1 MRRATSKRAARLLIQ
16 FQSQN
21 PILTRRRRHVSEET
35 SSLSSSK
42 CGFFAAP
49 LCHHSSSRSYSS
61 KSHANT
67 AMKPWATEEELR
79 LLSVHLKSVREK
91 AAAASE
97 NVRRK
102 DDADD
107 ADLVVSTNTN
117 KLCAKTF
124 REYNPELLAKHF
136 QKQPFKVFKR
146 VLEIVSSMT
155 FVGVRVYFKVGDTE
169 SRAKFFRDELVKL
182 GPAFVKFGQ
191 VLSTREDVLPREY
204 CEQLAELQDSMAPSD
219 LASSREFLKL
229 HLECEPEAAFAT
241 FDPTPIAAASL
252 AQVYKATLV
261 GSGKAV
267 AVKLQRPEAFE
278 NVALDSYVLRLV
290 AKYSAKNPIKKFN
303 SDVVRIVDE
312 LVGRLFEEMDY
323 EREAKQ
329 CNRFRETYQD
339 GKIAGRVR
347 APVVVDALSTSR
359 VLTME
364 FVQGERI
371 DGLQKLYGDD
381 SSRELDEKGGGKR
394 KKRNFSSKLKKE
406 FQPHEIL
413 RRGVR
418 CSLHQLLATGFM
430 HADPHPGNLI
440 VDEQGA
446 LVYLDFGTCVYV
458 PQFQRRA
465 MIRGLIGFVNRD
477 AESLVSDLK
486 TLDFLPEDADDEAC
500 VQALTKVFDERGNRI
515 RDSNDF
521 MAVITQL
528 TEALLYKG
536 FRLPPTFARVLRA
549 LAALEG
555 TAQAID
561 PNFKVL
567 EQSYP
572 YVLARVTSDRSPEMR
587 SAVRRLLLDE
597 KSGKVRWARLRRLV
611 EAYAEKGSE
620 VSGEFHTTRM
630 SKSGA
635 RNRKN
640 TTKKTLDDDD
650 DDDFSYES
658 EDLDDLED
666 DGESKRSS
674 YLNDFDRARG
684 VTKAEKLRRENAFEY
699 FRDFSRKSAK
709 GVKTL
714 VEDVFCSSSSK
725 YGQNHRNFE
734 EEIADKNE
742 YEKEEN
748 QTDTSSESPA
758 VDAVEDALRF
768 LFSKDGK
775 IVRDNVVE
783 DALDALEAFFD
794 DDSDDSDDDHPKDD
808 TDTDVNDDVKKNV
821 GDQITLD
828 QLLLA
833 FKATR
838 AATADRPDLWIPA
851 VGKYVFEK
859 ESVDMAYMFL
869 SGMLERAP
877 RKEDDLKETLT
888 SSDDKTSR
896 FGGFTD
902 GCRSRRNHL
911 DVAEIARRVIHAAT
925 RKTKKKTQ

>member
-1 MRRATSKRAARLLIQ
+1 ML
-16 FQSQN
+16 
-21 PILTRRRRHVSEET
+21 
-35 SSLSSSK
+35 
-42 CGFFAAP
+42 
-49 LCHHSSSRSYSS
+49 
-61 KSHANT
+61 
-67 AMKPWATEEELR
+67 
-79 LLSVHLKSVREK
+79 
-91 AAAASE
+91 
-97 NVRRK
+97 
-102 DDADD
+102 
-107 ADLVVSTNTN
+107 
-117 KLCAKTF
+117 
-124 REYNPELLAKHF
+124 
-136 QKQPFKVFKR
+136 
-146 VLEIVSSMT
+146 
-155 FVGVRVYFKVGDTE
+155 
-169 SRAKFFRDELVKL
+169 
-182 GPAFVKFGQ
+182 
-191 VLSTREDVLPREY
+191 
-204 CEQLAELQDSMAPSD
+204 
-219 LASSREFLKL
+219 
-229 HLECEPEAAFAT
+229 
-241 FDPTPIAAASL
+241 
-252 AQVYKATLV
+252 
-261 GSGKAV
+261 
-267 AVKLQRPEAFE
+267 
-278 NVALDSYVLRLV
+278 
-290 AKYSAKNPIKKFN
+290 
-303 SDVVRIVDE
+303 
-312 LVGRLFEEMDY
+312 
-323 EREAKQ
+323 
-329 CNRFRETYQD
+329 
-339 GKIAGRVR
+339 
-347 APVVVDALSTSR
+347 
-359 VLTME
+359 
-364 FVQGERI
+364 
-371 DGLQKLYGDD
+371 
-381 SSRELDEKGGGKR
+381 
-394 KKRNFSSKLKKE
+394 
-406 FQPHEIL
+406 
-413 RRGVR
+413 
-418 CSLHQLLATGFM
+418 
-430 HADPHPGNLI
+430 ADPHPGNLI

-620 VSGEFHTTRM
+620 VSGEFHKTRR

-640 TTKKTLDDDD
+640 TTKSLDDDD
-650 DDDFSYES
+650 DDDFSFEN
-658 EDLDDLED
+658 EDLDEED
-666 DGESKRSS
+666 DL

-714 VEDVFCSSSSK
+714 VEDVFCSSKNSK

-734 EEIADKNE
+734 EEEDDK
-742 YEKEEN
+742 EKEN

-794 DDSDDSDDDHPKDD
+794 DSDDDDHPKDD
-808 TDTDVNDDVKKNV
+808 SDTFDVNDDVEKKKAKKKESV

-859 ESVDMAYMFL
+859 ESADMACMFL

-888 SSDDKTSR
+888 SESDDETSR
-896 FGGFTD
+896 FAGFTD

>member
-21 PILTRRRRHVSEET
+21 PIRTRRRRRVRQET
-35 SSLSSSK
+35 SSSSSSM

-49 LCHHSSSRSYSS
+49 LRHHHASRSYSS
-61 KSHANT
+61 KSHANA

-79 LLSVHLKSVREK
+79 VLSVHLKSVREK

-97 NVRRK
+97 NVRRSK

-107 ADLVVSTNTN
+107 VVVSTNTEYT
-117 KLCAKTF
+117 LCAKTF

-136 QKQPFKVFKR
+136 QKQPFKVLKR
-146 VLEIVSSMT
+146 MIEIVSSMT
-155 FVGVRVYFKVGDTE
+155 FVGARVYFKVGDTE

-381 SSRELDEKGGGKR
+381 SSWELDEKGGGKR

-620 VSGEFHTTRM
+620 VSGEFHKTRR

-635 RNRKN
+635 GNRKN
-640 TTKKTLDDDD
+640 TTKSLDDDDD
-650 DDDFSYES
+650 DDDFSFEN
-658 EDLDDLED
+658 EDLDEED
-666 DGESKRSS
+666 DL

-734 EEIADKNE
+734 EEEDDK
-742 YEKEEN
+742 KEN

-794 DDSDDSDDDHPKDD
+794 DSDDDDHPKDD
-808 TDTDVNDDVKKNV
+808 SDTFDVNDDVEKKKAKKKESV

-859 ESVDMAYMFL
+859 ESADMACMFL

-888 SSDDKTSR
+888 SESDDETSR

>member
-1 MRRATSKRAARLLIQ
+1 M
-16 FQSQN
+16 
-21 PILTRRRRHVSEET
+21 
-35 SSLSSSK
+35 
-42 CGFFAAP
+42 
-49 LCHHSSSRSYSS
+49 
-61 KSHANT
+61 
-67 AMKPWATEEELR
+67 
-79 LLSVHLKSVREK
+79 LSVHLKSVREK

-97 NVRRK
+97 NVRRSK

-107 ADLVVSTNTN
+107 VVVSTNTEYT
-117 KLCAKTF
+117 LCAKTF

-136 QKQPFKVFKR
+136 QKQPFKVLKR
-146 VLEIVSSMT
+146 MYEIVSSMT
-155 FVGVRVYFKVGDTE
+155 FVGARVYFKVGDTE

-381 SSRELDEKGGGKR
+381 SSWELDEKGGGKR

-620 VSGEFHTTRM
+620 VSGEFHRTRR

-640 TTKKTLDDDD
+640 TTKSLDDDD
-650 DDDFSYES
+650 DDDFSFEN
-658 EDLDDLED
+658 EDLDEED
-666 DGESKRSS
+666 DL

-714 VEDVFCSSSSK
+714 VEDVFWSSKNSK
-725 YGQNHRNFE
+725 YGQNHPNFE
-734 EEIADKNE
+734 DE
-742 YEKEEN
+742 
-748 QTDTSSESPA
+748 TDTSSESPA

-794 DDSDDSDDDHPKDD
+794 DSDDDHHQKYDS
-808 TDTDVNDDVKKNV
+808 DTDVNDDVEKKKAKKKESV

-859 ESVDMAYMFL
+859 ESADMACMFL

-888 SSDDKTSR
+888 SSDDETSR
-896 FGGFTD
+896 FAGFTD

-925 RKTKKKTQ
+925 RKTEKKTQ

>member
-1 MRRATSKRAARLLIQ
+1 
-16 FQSQN
+16 
-21 PILTRRRRHVSEET
+21 
-35 SSLSSSK
+35 
-42 CGFFAAP
+42 
-49 LCHHSSSRSYSS
+49 
-61 KSHANT
+61 
-67 AMKPWATEEELR
+67 
-79 LLSVHLKSVREK
+79 
-91 AAAASE
+91 
-97 NVRRK
+97 
-102 DDADD
+102 
-107 ADLVVSTNTN
+107 
-117 KLCAKTF
+117 
-124 REYNPELLAKHF
+124 
-136 QKQPFKVFKR
+136 
-146 VLEIVSSMT
+146 
-155 FVGVRVYFKVGDTE
+155 
-169 SRAKFFRDELVKL
+169 
-182 GPAFVKFGQ
+182 
-191 VLSTREDVLPREY
+191 
-204 CEQLAELQDSMAPSD
+204 
-219 LASSREFLKL
+219 
-229 HLECEPEAAFAT
+229 
-241 FDPTPIAAASL
+241 
-252 AQVYKATLV
+252 
-261 GSGKAV
+261 
-267 AVKLQRPEAFE
+267 
-278 NVALDSYVLRLV
+278 
-290 AKYSAKNPIKKFN
+290 
-303 SDVVRIVDE
+303 
-312 LVGRLFEEMDY
+312 
-323 EREAKQ
+323 
-329 CNRFRETYQD
+329 
-339 GKIAGRVR
+339 
-347 APVVVDALSTSR
+347 
-359 VLTME
+359 ME

-381 SSRELDEKGGGKR
+381 SSWELDEKGGGKR

-640 TTKKTLDDDD
+640 TTKKSLDDDD
-650 DDDFSYES
+650 DDDFSFEN
-658 EDLDDLED
+658 EDLDEED
-666 DGESKRSS
+666 DL

-714 VEDVFCSSSSK
+714 VEDVFCSSKNSG
-725 YGQNHRNFE
+725 GQQHRSFE
-734 EEIADKNE
+734 EETENDDE
-742 YEKEEN
+742 YDKEEN
-748 QTDTSSESPA
+748 HTDTSSESPA

-783 DALDALEAFFD
+783 DALDALEAFLD

-859 ESVDMAYMFL
+859 ESADMACMFL

-888 SSDDKTSR
+888 GKSDDETSR
-896 FGGFTD
+896 FGGFTE
-902 GCRSRRNHL
+902 RRNHL

>member
-1 MRRATSKRAARLLIQ
+1 M
-16 FQSQN
+16 
-21 PILTRRRRHVSEET
+21 
-35 SSLSSSK
+35 
-42 CGFFAAP
+42 
-49 LCHHSSSRSYSS
+49 
-61 KSHANT
+61 
-67 AMKPWATEEELR
+67 
-79 LLSVHLKSVREK
+79 LSVHLKSVREK

-97 NVRRK
+97 NVNARSK
-102 DDADD
+102 DD

-117 KLCAKTF
+117 TLCAKTF
-124 REYNPELLAKHF
+124 REYNPELIAKHF
-136 QKQPFKVFKR
+136 QKQPFKVLKR
-146 VLEIVSSMT
+146 MYEIVSSMT
-155 FVGVRVYFKVGDTE
+155 FVGARVYFKVGDTE

-219 LASSREFLKL
+219 LASAREFLKL

-381 SSRELDEKGGGKR
+381 SSWELEEKGGKR
-394 KKRNFSSKLKKE
+394 KKRNKTKFMKE

-640 TTKKTLDDDD
+640 TTKKSLDDDD
-650 DDDFSYES
+650 DDDFSFEN
-658 EDLDDLED
+658 EDLDEED
-666 DGESKRSS
+666 DL

-714 VEDVFCSSSSK
+714 VEDVFWSSKNSK
-725 YGQNHRNFE
+725 YGQNHPNFE
-734 EEIADKNE
+734 EE
-742 YEKEEN
+742 
-748 QTDTSSESPA
+748 TDTSPESPA

-783 DALDALEAFFD
+783 DALDALEAFLD

-821 GDQITLD
+821 GDQITLY

-859 ESVDMAYMFL
+859 ESADMACMFL

-888 SSDDKTSR
+888 GKSDDETSR
-896 FGGFTD
+896 FGGFTE
-902 GCRSRRNHL
+902 RRNHL

>member
-1 MRRATSKRAARLLIQ
+1 
-16 FQSQN
+16 
-21 PILTRRRRHVSEET
+21 
-35 SSLSSSK
+35 
-42 CGFFAAP
+42 
-49 LCHHSSSRSYSS
+49 
-61 KSHANT
+61 
-67 AMKPWATEEELR
+67 MKPWATEEELR
-79 LLSVHLKSVREK
+79 VLSVHLKSVREK

-97 NVRRK
+97 NVRRSK

-107 ADLVVSTNTN
+107 VVVSTNTEYT
-117 KLCAKTF
+117 LCAKTF

-136 QKQPFKVFKR
+136 QKQPFKVLKR
-146 VLEIVSSMT
+146 MYEIVSSMT
-155 FVGVRVYFKVGDTE
+155 FVGARVYFKVGDTE

-381 SSRELDEKGGGKR
+381 SSWELDEKGGGKR

-597 KSGKVRWARLRRLV
+597 RSGKVRWARLRRLV

-620 VSGEFHTTRM
+620 VSGEFHKTRR

-640 TTKKTLDDDD
+640 TTKSLDDDD
-650 DDDFSYES
+650 HDDFSFEN
-658 EDLDDLED
+658 EDLDEED
-666 DGESKRSS
+666 DL

-714 VEDVFCSSSSK
+714 VEDVFWSSKNSK
-725 YGQNHRNFE
+725 YGQNHPNFE
-734 EEIADKNE
+734 EE
-742 YEKEEN
+742 
-748 QTDTSSESPA
+748 TDTSSESPA

-794 DDSDDSDDDHPKDD
+794 DSDDDHHQKYDS
-808 TDTDVNDDVKKNV
+808 DTDVNDDVEKKKAKKKESV

-859 ESVDMAYMFL
+859 ESADMACMFL

-888 SSDDKTSR
+888 SSDDETSR
-896 FGGFTD
+896 FAGFTD
-902 GCRSRRNHL
+902 GCCSRRNHL

-925 RKTKKKTQ
+925 RKTIKKTQ